1 MPNYASLKFSIIT
14 VVYNAEN
21 TIALTINSILNQSLT
36 IYEYVIIDGKSTD
49 LTLEIIHKYK
59 PQFDLKKIK
68 LKIIS
73 EEDLGIY
80 DAMNKGISITNGDW
94 IGILNADDY
103 YEKNTVELVQQFLAE
118 NNESELIHGNIN
130 MVYCNGSSII
140 KPNLNLNK
148 LYNSMSLFHP
158 TIFIKKEIYVS
169 NGLYSLD
176 YKLSSDWELILRFYH
191 NKTKFAYIDR
201 TLSNFTSGGAGSGFN
216 SIHFKERFKIRHKY
230 FKLSTL
236 FYDFKDF
243 IILLFFKFK

>member
-130 MVYCNGSSII
+130 MVYGNGSSII

-148 LYNSMSLFHP
+148 LY
-158 TIFIKKEIYVS
+158 
-169 NGLYSLD
+169 
-176 YKLSSDWELILRFYH
+176 R
-191 NKTKFAYIDR
+191 
-201 TLSNFTSGGAGSGFN
+201 
-216 SIHFKERFKIRHKY
+216 
-230 FKLSTL
+230 
-236 FYDFKDF
+236 
-243 IILLFFKFK
+243 